1 MINCKEDLYGTY
13 IENDNGEL
21 RNLYLSKCQEFGL
34 NINSACYVTRSALIF
49 AKEGFGRFGNVDHAE
64 VLDFITSKHGI
75 TKELTLSDLKPVIE
89 WKNGDDIEVRG
100 NRYKYVGLY
109 PFNENLC
116 ICLANQD
123 SDIQCF
129 SVDEIKKPE
138 SPEEK
143 KKREREENAIAYFNF
158 ETKCFHEAG
167 ENDQLL
173 TDSWEQANSV
183 AKEAYRIMAEKL
195 NFKAN

>member
-49 AKEGFGRFGNVDHAE
+49 AKEDFGSFGNVDHAE
-64 VLDFITSKHGI
+64 VLGFIINKHDI

-100 NRYKYVGLY
+100 NHYKYVGLH

-116 ICLANQD
+116 ICLTNQD

-143 KKREREENAIAYFNF
+143 EKRERADAIYNMCADADIFTEESNF
-158 ETKCFHEAG
+158 WAG
-167 ENDQLL
+167 KFYDLGYH
-173 TDSWEQANSV
+173 
-183 AKEAYRIMAEKL
+183 KEK
-195 NFKAN
+195 